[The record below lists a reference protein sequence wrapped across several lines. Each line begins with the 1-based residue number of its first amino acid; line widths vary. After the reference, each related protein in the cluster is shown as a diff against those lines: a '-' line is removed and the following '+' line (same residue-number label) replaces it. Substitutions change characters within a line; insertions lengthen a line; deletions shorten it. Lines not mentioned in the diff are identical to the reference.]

1 MSNYKTE
8 ATVKLDDAQI
18 YFLRTRYGKRKDIS
32 ADKLVR
38 LAVIEVVAMQAQKEL
53 DENGYDVGLVTTDQ
67 AIEANRQLAE
77 GTGQGEG

>member
-53 DENGYDVGLVTTDQ
+53 DEDGYDVATKRVLG
-67 AIEANRQLAE
+67 ELADT
-77 GTGQGEG
+77 TGQGEG